1 MKRLLALAVFIVIT
15 AVVVIAVRVSASHD
29 PLKQPASKVLV
40 LKIQH
45 KLPLLYDSNNVLRSY
60 PEQQEQRAG

>member
-1 MKRLLALAVFIVIT
+1 VKRLLAFAVFIVIT
-15 AVVVIAVRVSASHD
+15 AVVVSASHG

-40 LKIQH
+40 LKIHH
-45 KLPLLYDSNNVLRSY
+45 KLLLLDDSNNVLRSY